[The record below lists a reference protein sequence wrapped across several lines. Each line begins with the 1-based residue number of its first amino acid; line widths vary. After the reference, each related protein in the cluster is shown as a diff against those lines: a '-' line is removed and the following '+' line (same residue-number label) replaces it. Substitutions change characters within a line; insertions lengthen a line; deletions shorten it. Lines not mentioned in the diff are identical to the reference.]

1 MINKSEELCIL
12 IDNAFAY
19 FENILLN
26 IRDNKFK
33 DGTHKS
39 KEQKEIIQKLIYTIL
54 GKIIETKNEIRNLNK
69 EELQMSNM
77 IPFNIMPAELLVNN
91 LNCLY
96 EKNIKPV
103 FSEILDPEYCSC
115 TYKLSKNQK
124 EIVKELNKKILNEI
138 NITNSELETLEIKEN
153 EFKFSK
159 ENILELFEKIND
171 EYCEY
176 FDIEKWSKLNE
187 EINNIYEK
195 NKDENEKEDDE
206 YYEL

>member
-33 DGTHKS
+33 DGTYKS

-115 TYKLSKNQK
+115 TYKLSKSQK
-124 EIVKELNKKILNEI
+124 EIVKELNNKILNEI
-138 NITNSELETLEIKEN
+138 SIANSKLETLEIKEN
-153 EFKFSK
+153 EFKFSR

-187 EINNIYEK
+187 KINNIYK
-195 NKDENEKEDDE
+195 NIKEKDEE
-206 YYEL
+206 

>member
-12 IDNAFAY
+12 IDNAFVH

-33 DGTHKS
+33 DGTYKS

-69 EELQMSNM
+69 EELQMSNI
-77 IPFNIMPAELLVNN
+77 IPFNIMPAELLMNN

-187 EINNIYEK
+187 EINNIYKK
-195 NKDENEKEDDE
+195 NEDEDEKEDDE

>member
-33 DGTHKS
+33 DGTYKS
-39 KEQKEIIQKLIYTIL
+39 KEQKEIIQRLIYTIL

-69 EELQMSNM
+69 EELQMSNI
-77 IPFNIMPAELLVNN
+77 IPFNIMPAEFLVNN

-115 TYKLSKNQK
+115 TYKLSKSQK
-124 EIVKELNKKILNEI
+124 EIIKELNNKILNEI
-138 NITNSELETLEIKEN
+138 SIANSKLETLEIKEN
-153 EFKFSK
+153 EFKFTK

-176 FDIEKWSKLNE
+176 FDIEKWSRLNE
-187 EINNIYEK
+187 KINNIYE
-195 NKDENEKEDDE
+195 NIEEKDEE
-206 YYEL
+206 